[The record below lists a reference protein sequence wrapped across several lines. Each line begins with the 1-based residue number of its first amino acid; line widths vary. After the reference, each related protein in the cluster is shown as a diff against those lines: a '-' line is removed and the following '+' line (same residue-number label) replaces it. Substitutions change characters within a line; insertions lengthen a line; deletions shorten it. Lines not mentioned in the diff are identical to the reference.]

1 MKNKKF
7 ILLIL
12 VIILFSGCSVNYNL
26 TVNEDLTV
34 NEKVVAVESTNS
46 LKTKTGQD
54 PKTAANSL
62 YNFYKIEGVK
72 YKFSTV
78 AGDADTKS
86 YASTSYKSLEE
97 YESRFTS
104 DIVKEVKIKK
114 KDSYITMEYKQDVP
128 LSDFASKS
136 LIYDSIAVNIDV
148 PFKVTEHNADSVK
161 GNTYTWNIEKDGSL
175 KDIKITFNTNE
186 TNTSRKFNFGFFK
199 INVSYTFMLI
209 AGLAV
214 IGLVIVMIVYNRNK
228 KNNVM

>member
-12 VIILFSGCSVNYNL
+12 VIILFSGCSVSYDL
-26 TVNEDLTV
+26 TINEDLTV

-62 YNFYKIEGVK
+62 YDFYKNDGVK

-78 AGDADTKS
+78 VGNADTKS
-86 YASTSYKSLEE
+86 YATASYKSLED
-97 YESRFTS
+97 YESHFKS
-104 DIVKEVKIKK
+104 DIVKEVNITK
-114 KDSYITMEYKQDVP
+114 KDNYVTLEYKQDVP
-128 LSDFASKS
+128 LSEFSSKS
-136 LIYDSIAVNIDV
+136 LVYDSIAVNIDV
-148 PFKVTEHNADSVK
+148 PFKVTENNADSVK

-175 KDIKITFNTNE
+175 RDIKITFNTNE
-186 TNTSRKFNFGFFK
+186 TNTSRKFNFGFFE
-199 INVSYTFMLI
+199 INVSYTFMLL

-214 IGLVIVMIVYNRNK
+214 IVLVIVLIVYNRNK
-228 KNNVM
+228 KNNIM